1 MYFLKFKARANFGR
15 HAAVFQM
22 FMYQILWHVH
32 IFHNEPVAKY
42 RLCIASVERSQR
54 QILWAV
60 PVLNVMIKQSAC
72 NYTEFTKNGP
82 SHLHIHVVLCHKM
95 ILIEVKRA
103 SNVF

>member
-15 HAAVFQM
+15 HAAVFET
-22 FMYQILWHVH
+22 FMYQILWHMH
-32 IFHNEPVAKY
+32 IFHNEPDAKY
-42 RLCIASVERSQR
+42 RPCIASVERSQR

-60 PVLNVMIKQSAC
+60 RVLNVIVKQSAC

-82 SHLHIHVVLCHKM
+82 SHLHIHMVLCPKM
-95 ILIEVKRA
+95 LLIEVKRA